1 MEGITL
7 AQAFSAASAVSSVMG
22 AFQSM
27 QQGAAAESQYEIQ
40 AAQARA
46 KAEREAVNAEIEGN
60 NVLRKLRQTNAAA
73 VARGFSGGVS
83 GFSGSAKLIQEVN
96 ARAAGRDFTNLQ
108 RTAAER
114 RSYGEVQEM
123 MFLEAADNAK
133 SSSTFDAISGLAGAA
148 FNAYALMPGGG
159 TPPTTVPGYEGYRSQ
174 FNAMSSYTGST
185 SMMTNESIMN
195 PFKTGPQ
202 YNLGPSY

>member
-96 ARAAGRDFTNLQ
+96 AKNAGRDFTNLQ

-159 TPPTTVPGYEGYRSQ
+159 TPSPVAGYEGYTSQ
-174 FNAMSSYTGST
+174 VSTYGSSYSSLLGG
-185 SMMTNESIMN
+185 NSILPN
-195 PFKTGPQ
+195 YSIGPG
-202 YNLGPSY
+202 L